1 MSSAKRLFPRYQT
14 SKREQDGN
22 SAVLTPVGSKLS
34 LPMVLFVGS
43 TMPSIGN
50 SGVKWRD
57 DDHAKPESERINSG

>member
-1 MSSAKRLFPRYQT
+1 
-14 SKREQDGN
+14 
-22 SAVLTPVGSKLS
+22 VLTPVGSKLF